1 MGIPSFYKHLIQTI
15 AGITGKTRHAPPQV
29 FALDLNCAIYHC
41 IKKVQKVTPYTEEIQ
56 TTWEANLHA
65 HVIAYIKQLV
75 RNVAPTKHVYIAVDG
90 VAPMAKIKQQ
100 RARRFKS
107 AQAAEQE
114 ARIKAE
120 ARNEAY
126 LPTPRW
132 DSNAITPGTRFMVGL
147 ATALRTY
154 AASNPSKIIVS
165 PADEPGEGEQ
175 KIMAWARVNAPAS
188 MVVYGL
194 DADLIVLALWMSA
207 TSKTAVDLYREE
219 VEFNGTIKVD
229 ATEEEQFLYMDV
241 QALAKALH
249 STHGRMGQAQD
260 EFSRDFVALM
270 NLLGNDFVPHGMAL
284 KIRDDGVQRLC
295 EIQNTALKT
304 PIVKQDTA
312 GLWHY
317 DVEALQ
323 KIFTAL
329 AADEDK
335 CMLRNIRKKL
345 EARPGSTAGKSAEER
360 ALSLYNDL
368 PVSWAAESVLVNKVF
383 VPGAES
389 QRLFLKT
396 DYAKIYDK
404 IALWDTAT
412 EKAAEVYLQTLAWTL
427 SYYSGAPIDTYWYY
441 PWMLPPRHASILKA
455 LEGKSLLLVPST
467 VRTPLKPVEQLTM
480 VLPESSFALLPK
492 EYTRLLSMY
501 PAYWPT
507 AWGTYSFGRRFL
519 WECEPLIPLI
529 QPHEIKNMI
538 ETALD
543 E

>member
-15 AGITGKTRHAPPQV
+15 AGITAKTRRAPPEV

-41 IKKVQKVTPYTEEIQ
+41 IKKVQKTTPYSETIH
-56 TTWEANLHA
+56 TKWEADLHS

-75 RNVAPTKHVYIAVDG
+75 RNVAPSKNIYIAVDG

-120 ARNEAY
+120 ARNTAY
-126 LPTPRW
+126 VPTPRW
-132 DSNAITPGTRFMVGL
+132 DSNAITPGTRFMAGL
-147 ATALRTY
+147 TTALRAY
-154 AASNPSKIIVS
+154 AATNPSKIIVS

-175 KIMAWARVNAPAS
+175 KIMMWARTHTPSS

-219 VEFNGTIKVD
+219 VEFNGAVKVD
-229 ATEEEQFLYMDV
+229 ATEEEQYLYMDV

-249 STHGRMGQAQD
+249 ATHGRMGQAQD

-295 EIQNTALKT
+295 EIQNSLTT
-304 PIVKQDTA
+304 PVVEQNTT
-312 GLWHY
+312 GEWHY
-317 DVEALQ
+317 DVEALK
-323 KIFTAL
+323 KIFSAL
-329 AADEDK
+329 AGDEDK

-345 EARPGSTAGKSAEER
+345 EARPGASGGKNPEEH
-360 ALSLYNDL
+360 AMSLYNDL
-368 PVSWAAESVLVNKVF
+368 PVTWAAESVLVNKVV
-383 VPGAES
+383 VPGAENP
-389 QRLFLKT
+389 QTFLKS
-396 DYAKIYDK
+396 DYATIYDK
-404 IALWDTAT
+404 VALWGTSA
-412 EKAAEVYLQTLAWTL
+412 EKAAEIYLQTLAWTL
-427 SYYSGAPIDTYWYY
+427 AYYSGAQIDNYWYY
-441 PWMLPPRHASILKA
+441 PWLLPPRHASILKV
-455 LEGKSLLLVPST
+455 LEGKSNLVVPAT
-467 VRTPLKPVEQLTM
+467 ARTPLKPIEQLAM
-480 VLPESSFALLPK
+480 VLPQTSFTLLPK
-492 EYTRLLSMY
+492 EYNRLLTIY
-501 PAYWPT
+501 PVYWPLS
-507 AWGTYSFGRRFL
+507 WGIYSFGRRFL

-529 QPHEIKNMI
+529 LPSEIKNMI
-538 ETALD
+538 EAALD
-543 E
+543 D